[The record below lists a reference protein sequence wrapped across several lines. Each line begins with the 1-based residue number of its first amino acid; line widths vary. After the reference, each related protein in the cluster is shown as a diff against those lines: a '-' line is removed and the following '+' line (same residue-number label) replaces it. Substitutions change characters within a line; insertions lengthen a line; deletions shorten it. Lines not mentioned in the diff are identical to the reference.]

1 MNSKENH
8 MASAEQTKKVALVT
22 GASAGIGKAIARRL
36 LADGW
41 IVYGGARRVERM
53 EDLRSAGAKLLSLD
67 VTDEA
72 SMKAAVDAILGAEGR
87 LDALVNNA
95 GYGSYGALEDVP
107 LAEARRQFEVNVF
120 GLMRLTQLVLPAM
133 RAAHA
138 GTIVNVSSMGGR
150 IWMPIGGWYHAT
162 KHALEVLSDALRV
175 ETRPFGVRVV
185 VVQPGAIESEWSGIS
200 ADHLERTANGSAYAD
215 PIGPMATVLRN
226 YGNAASPDVIADVVS
241 KAVHARSPRRRYA
254 APMDAKAFVFL
265 RWLLPDGAWEW
276 LIATS
281 LRAAARASARAAH
294 AAKG

>member
-1 MNSKENH
+1 
-8 MASAEQTKKVALVT
+8 MAKAERKVALVT
-22 GASAGIGKAIARRL
+22 GASAGIGKAIVRRL

-41 IVYGGARRVERM
+41 TVYGGARRVEQM
-53 EDLRSAGAKLLSLD
+53 EDVQAEGAKILRLD

-72 SMKAAVDAILGAEGR
+72 SMKAAVDGLLGAEGR

-120 GLMRLTQLVLPAM
+120 GLVRLTQLVLPTM

-138 GTIVNVSSMGGR
+138 GTIVNISSMGGR

-200 ADHLERTANGSAYAD
+200 ADNLERASKGSAYAEQVA
-215 PIGPMATVLRN
+215 PMVRTLRG
-226 YGNAASPDVIADVVS
+226 YANAASPDVIAAAVS

-254 APMDAKAFVFL
+254 APIDAKAFIFL
-265 RWLLPDGAWEW
+265 RWLLPDAVWER
-276 LIATS
+276 LVDFS
-281 LRAAARASARAAH
+281 LRAMARTAAPARQS
-294 AAKG
+294 